1 MSITYKVVRAAR
13 EIGQIEVAYFDGEK
27 HLGTWAIDVPVQDGQ
42 FLTGEAL
49 DAEIM
54 HRAPTWAVERE
65 QVVVAASGFDQIEA
79 MVQELPQ
86 PTVDPE
92 AQANAQMW
100 AQVQFEKQVAKA
112 LVKFGLLQSDPTEIP
127 VSQA

>member
-1 MSITYKVVRAAR
+1 MSITYKIVRATR
-13 EIGQIEVAYFDGEK
+13 LTGQIEVAYFDGEK

-42 FLTGEAL
+42 FLTGDAL

-65 QVVVAASGFDQIEA
+65 QAVVAASGFDQIEA
-79 MVQELPQ
+79 MVQALPQ

-92 AQANAQMW
+92 TEANAQMW
-100 AQVQFEKQVAKA
+100 EQVRFEQQVAKA
-112 LVKFGLLQSDPTEIP
+112 LVKFGVLQSDPTEIP
-127 VSQA
+127 VTQL